1 MYAGY
6 INITKE
12 INRYLRKG
20 MYYIS
25 VYNTP
30 SKETI
35 YGFNQLEVG
44 LDNPS
49 VIATRDV
56 VRHAFSKG
64 LIDVQT
70 TNVYRVTKVNDLTSD
85 QVGTLPILVKST
97 IDNAIA

>member
-1 MYAGY
+1 MYTGY

-12 INRYLRKG
+12 IDRYLHKG
-20 MYYIS
+20 KYYIS

-35 YGFNQLEVG
+35 YGFNQPDVG

-64 LIDVQT
+64 LIEVQ
-70 TNVYRVTKVNDLTSD
+70 TNVYSKSSVKDLTPD